1 MVSWWAIKYQTIQR
15 ESGLWCEV
23 WLKWYVDRVT
33 IKSLIL
39 NTASK
44 NEIHSLFSRAYYLAR
59 PQMQHQIMRTISFDN
74 WSNISQRLLFLS
86 HNAEPLNSPAPIPW
100 TSRRIRWHNMRWYT
114 FLTHCIRNHIS
125 NCIWK
130 KNTLR
135 SSALCAKAVS
145 TFHEKFPKNASDKNY
160 DASQRRDTHSKMAF
174 ADSTDYSFDRGI
186 RERVVMCAQEAH
198 SWRFCERRTCAL
210 H

>member
-23 WLKWYVDRVT
+23 WLKWYVDRVI

-39 NTASK
+39 NTSK

-74 WSNISQRLLFLS
+74 WSNIFQRLLFHS

-145 TFHEKFPKNASDKNY
+145 TFHEKFPK
-160 DASQRRDTHSKMAF
+160 
-174 ADSTDYSFDRGI
+174 
-186 RERVVMCAQEAH
+186 RERQELWRQPAQRHAFENGVRGFYGLFVWPRN
-198 SWRFCERRTCAL
+198 SWKGCDVRAKST
-210 H
+210 